1 MQHSKGM
8 HVVTLICASAF
19 LITCAPPGAGPSSGS
34 EPDADA
40 ARSMADTGS
49 TISTRFPVPAGLHRT
64 SADATTFGSYL
75 RQLPLKPQGSA
86 VYLYN
91 DDLKWNQRAHAAVV
105 DMSVGTKD
113 LQQCADATMRLR
125 AEYLFA
131 SGRQDD
137 IAFDFTNGFRAEW
150 DRWRRGE
157 RIKVSGNEC
166 SWTSGGKADASHEQL
181 LKFMALVF
189 TYAGTLSLER
199 ELMNAGTAELEI
211 GDVFVQGGSP
221 GHAVIVVDKAED
233 GSGHKVFMLAQS
245 YMPAQEIHVLL
256 NHRHPELGAWFTLA
270 GDDKLYTP
278 EWTFEWADRKRW
290 P

>member
-8 HVVTLICASAF
+8 HMVTLICAAA
-19 LITCAPPGAGPSSGS
+19 LLATCTPPVAGPTVASL
-34 EPDADA
+34 PDVTEAV
-40 ARSMADTGS
+40 SVTDTGS
-49 TISTRFPVPAGLHRT
+49 IIATRFPTLAGFQRNG
-64 SADATTFGSYL
+64 SEATTFGTYL
-75 RQLPLKPQGSA
+75 SQLPLKPQGTA
-86 VYLYN
+86 VHLYN
-91 DDLKWNQRAHAAVV
+91 GDLKWNQRAHAAVV

-131 SGRQDD
+131 SGRQDE
-137 IAFDFTNGFRAEW
+137 IAFNFTNGFRAEW
-150 DRWRRGE
+150 KRWRNGD
-157 RIKVSGNEC
+157 RIKVNGNEC
-166 SWTSGGKADASHEQL
+166 TWTSGSIVDASHEQL
-181 LKFMALVF
+181 IRFLTVVF

-211 GDVFVQGGSP
+211 GDVFIQGGSP

-233 GSGHKVFMLAQS
+233 ENGLKAFMLAQS

-256 NHRHPELGAWFTLA
+256 NQKHPDLGAWFILD
-270 GDDKLYTP
+270 GDDELYTP
-278 EWTFEWADRKRW
+278 EWTFDWGDRKRW